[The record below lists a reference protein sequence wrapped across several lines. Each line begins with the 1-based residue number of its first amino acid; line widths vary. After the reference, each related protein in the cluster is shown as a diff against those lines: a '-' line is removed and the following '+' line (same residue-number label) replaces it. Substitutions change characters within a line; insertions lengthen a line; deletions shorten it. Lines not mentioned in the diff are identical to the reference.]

1 MKGMSTMIKIRI
13 RNDDHEIDLQFPI
26 SENKLYAKLAE
37 IHAIEGKDAPQS
49 AFVTEVYWPEEL
61 SMLKDRFANLDEL
74 NYLARR
80 MESFDYHE
88 YDQFLIGITKLENP
102 TEKDLINLTFN
113 LDHFTLCKDVSS
125 YGKIG
130 REYVMNT
137 EGAVPAHDEDDPKY
151 AAIGKALIDRGLAQI
166 TAKGLL
172 IYNLFDELTEVYDG
186 QTFPEYYY
194 ENTLAS
200 AEVSYNGRTEL
211 LLLPGEELAIQKALA
226 RLGAPSDSDCEIRF
240 CLSKG
245 EDDAWEERIE
255 GIGHCEIDKRTN
267 MAYCAIY
274 DTEGEYYCD
283 DARTINPDEIPD
295 FDLLCAGFPCQS
307 FSVAGKRLGFEDT
320 RGTLFFE
327 VARLLAAKR
336 PAFFLLENVPGL
348 LSHDGGKTL
357 ETIYAALIEMGYHF
371 EWCVHNS
378 RYFGV
383 PQQRRRL
390 YIVGYLD
397 PRCAGQIFPLS
408 GGNAAHL
415 RQLIGGAQGQRVY
428 DPNGVACTQAA
439 TSGGWGGKT
448 GLYFI
453 DMNADPVVTDVAR
466 CITARQDSGVSK
478 HRGEHSAV
486 LIEDAPRAIL
496 TPDREKVRQ
505 QGRRIKE
512 PDEPMF
518 TITAQDRHGILHKG
532 RIRKLMPIECWRLQ
546 GYADEQFN
554 KAAALGLKDGHLYK
568 MAGNSVSVPVI
579 SAIGQKIKAVNEK
592 YEIVR

>member
-1 MKGMSTMIKIRI
+1 MIKIRI